1 MRSSLLP
8 TRRDL
13 TNTAV
18 SAVLGA
24 AAGIIIAVEQR
35 REKTTP
41 AQAKARPLPDDPAWH
56 AAVALGRVRSP
67 E

>member
-24 AAGIIIAVEQR
+24 AAGVILAVEQR
-35 REKTTP
+35 REKAPSTP
-41 AQAKARPLPDDPAWH
+41 SKSRTVPDDPAWH
-56 AAVALGRVRSP
+56 AAVAMGRVR
-67 E
+67 ET